1 MEEDGSWWK
10 MDVAL
15 VDDRTFM
22 RMTRGGS
29 SLSCDRH
36 GFAEGVSLGGRASGV
51 QECSYT
57 RHARI
62 EVWHEKKLYHHGM
75 AM

>member
-1 MEEDGSWWK
+1 
-10 MDVAL
+10 
-15 VDDRTFM
+15 M

-62 EVWHEKKLYHHGM
+62 EAWHVKKVYHYGV